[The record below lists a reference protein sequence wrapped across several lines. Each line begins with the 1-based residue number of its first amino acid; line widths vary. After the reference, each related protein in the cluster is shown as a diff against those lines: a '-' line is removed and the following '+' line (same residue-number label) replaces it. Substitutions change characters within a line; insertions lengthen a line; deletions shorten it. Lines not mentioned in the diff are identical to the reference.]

1 MAIAVEC
8 EGAFIASARIAC
20 GGMSE
25 IPKRAIHCEDSLV
38 GTRWSEQAFVEAAKK
53 MEDDFTPISDARASD
68 LYRMAVSKNLLKR
81 YWLELDGQADFS
93 FRIDD
98 YG

>member
-1 MAIAVEC
+1 
-8 EGAFIASARIAC
+8 
-20 GGMSE
+20 MSE
-25 IPKRAIHCEDSLV
+25 IPKRAIHCEASLV
-38 GTRWSEQAFVEAAKK
+38 GTRWSEQAFAEAAKK